1 MAVGYFEEKTSFS
14 FSLFGPY
21 SGKFVQ
27 YIVLVSQEV
36 QIFKSARVVCRPTMH
51 QDIYN
56 IFTVIH

>member
-14 FSLFGPY
+14 FSYLFSPY
-21 SGKFVQ
+21 SGKFVH

-36 QIFKSARVVCRPTMH
+36 QIFKCTCVVCTMH

-56 IFTVIH
+56 IFTVIN